1 MGKNFQSGGA
11 KSGAANRNAP
21 SKVIRRNISKK
32 ESDKKRRVS
41 DYNKSLKRSV
51 KIEQKKNDWEMRRQA
66 KRQVAAFK
74 RPKGF
79 EKGKKGE
86 EAEWEDVDEH
96 EKDVFDKDGYYDVM
110 ETEAM
115 ISKNDQQI
123 LEQFRIDAN
132 KPVKVS
138 EGKSLADLI
147 MQKLSAGDF

>member
-1 MGKNFQSGGA
+1 
-11 KSGAANRNAP
+11 
-21 SKVIRRNISKK
+21 
-32 ESDKKRRVS
+32 
-41 DYNKSLKRSV
+41 
-51 KIEQKKNDWEMRRQA
+51 MRRQA

-115 ISKNDQQI
+115 ISKND
-123 LEQFRIDAN
+123 
-132 KPVKVS
+132 
-138 EGKSLADLI
+138 
-147 MQKLSAGDF
+147 